1 MNSWFK
7 IQYLGLS
14 RHSAIFFSWWLFF
27 HQPLRW
33 NHRQDLKRLVSA
45 KLPEPSV
52 SLRCGGKGG
61 GTDLK
66 RKGLDRF
73 EGTFILRFFVWGPE
87 RKKTFRSS
95 WWPSKELNFIVNS
108 QLFCMI
114 YNTCDVSLGVHSR
127 LRWMKMEGNSENL
140 KGKSHEIRS
149 LTRRKERWQRRVKRQ
164 GGLGRREKGRPRGY
178 GSEVQFPFV
187 TTEFG
192 MLIHLYLI
200 WLASFR
206 AVTLK

>member
-14 RHSAIFFSWWLFF
+14 RHSAIFFLCGSFF

-33 NHRQDLKRLVSA
+33 NHRQDLKRLVWA

-52 SLRCGGKGG
+52 SLRCWVGGKGG

-73 EGTFILRFFVWGPE
+73 DLKFDMDFHFEIFLCGATEGE
-87 RKKTFRSS
+87 KTFRSS

-108 QLFCMI
+108 QLFCVMLA
-114 YNTCDVSLGVHSR
+114 LGSTPGWDEWRWKATQEIWKEYDLKSR
-127 LRWMKMEGNSENL
+127 
-140 KGKSHEIRS
+140 KSHEIPS
-149 LTRRKERWQRRVKRQ
+149 L
-164 GGLGRREKGRPRGY
+164 GPGGRRGGKGEWRGK
-178 GSEVQFPFV
+178 GV
-187 TTEFG
+187 
-192 MLIHLYLI
+192 
-200 WLASFR
+200 
-206 AVTLK
+206 